1 MYIIETFNLS
11 NMLTIQN
18 IDKIIG
24 KGFVTDV
31 NTIRKHWFVNKVNEL
46 SGVYDITI
54 QRKVSIF
61 EDEILTILILRQK
74 NELDM
79 YSIQII
85 KEGNIIDRDNIRTK
99 NLQTRDSMLME
110 LKVIIEMMQ

>member
-1 MYIIETFNLS
+1 
-11 NMLTIQN
+11 MLTIKN
-18 IDKIIG
+18 YNYLMS

-31 NTIRKHWFVNKVNEL
+31 NTIRKNWFINEVKEL

-54 QRKVSIF
+54 MRKVSIF
-61 EDEILTILILRQK
+61 EDEILTIRIQREK

-85 KEGNIIDRDNIRTK
+85 KEGNIIDRDNIRIENMK
-99 NLQTRDSMLME
+99 TRDSMLME
-110 LKVIIEMMQ
+110 LKVIIEIMQ